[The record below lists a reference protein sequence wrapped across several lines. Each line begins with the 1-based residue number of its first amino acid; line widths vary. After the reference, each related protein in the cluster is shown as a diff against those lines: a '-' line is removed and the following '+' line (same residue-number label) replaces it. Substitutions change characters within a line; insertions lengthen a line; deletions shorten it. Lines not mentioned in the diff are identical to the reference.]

1 MNSSAK
7 LFYNDYGGE
16 GSGVKSDKI
25 YNMVA
30 GGTPIDG
37 VGLQMHISVDGYP
50 TPQSISDNIKRLV
63 ALGLEVHITE
73 MDVRCSGCTA
83 DRLALQAKIYGDILQ
98 VCLDNSKPTN
108 PNGKGG
114 CKSFEVWGFT
124 DKHTWI
130 GEQEAPLLYDA
141 NYVEKPAYFEV
152 LAVLQAA

>member
-25 YNMVA
+25 YNMVAGFVA

-98 VCLDNSKPTN
+98 VCLDNSKPTIAT
-108 PNGKGG
+108 GTI
-114 CKSFEVWGFT
+114 V
-124 DKHTWI
+124 
-130 GEQEAPLLYDA
+130 
-141 NYVEKPAYFEV
+141 
-152 LAVLQAA
+152 